1 MTSLCPGP
9 LFTTPGLNQYSTP
22 SSRTSTPSDID
33 KRFTRVPFNG
43 IPWPK
48 QSPVS
53 RVYDVRNSSTKMILL
68 NNKYSKKGCRLR
80 GQTLNDGDIRA
91 PDPSRHSGDSP
102 YVNRKSHVDCLTSAT
117 PVFQPEVKTGLK
129 WANKTQRP
137 PLKFDDGSSVNYKRH
152 TACMTSDD
160 LRVMNWQRPRRS
172 YTASIIRESQKCK
185 NPLLDDLNPGERLYL
200 YSIAKV
206 YSVDSMRRLKQN
218 QYCQLLLKEG
228 QRGGYSDEEYRRY
241 LKYLSSQRK
250 TQQGTCDTYQRRR
263 IRSAPTNRDSQTY
276 KRESSPNAT
285 TPSEHAQPRPASSKS
300 KSRSTSRP
308 MSRAS
313 LASNKSHKKARE
325 TPAAAK
331 SKSGAKSSKQAN
343 DGATPTS
350 KKSSGTKPSKA
361 SDDKPTDNGKISSDE
376 TQKNKST
383 PEKSTTNSSD
393 RDNSKME
400 ETENTDQK
408 VTIVQVEEQQDEEPD
423 DEEAQVRGEED
434 KVKDTEDTEDR
445 MASQNKGNSRKE
457 GVDRPKSRL
466 GERPRAKDNS
476 DDDYSSDSESDSS
489 SSDESGAD
497 TSKSLSKSEPTESQT
512 RSEPSKTSNSSQKTG
527 SVKPEVVTG
536 SPPRSE
542 TTKTEDS
549 SPKDGDHDASYSE
562 DFSETSKSVS
572 LSHANKSDDNKRKSD
587 SSTSD
592 TSEKTSEKNQVK
604 PAPVSESEGQ
614 SSTDTSSSVKP
625 TNQQTKTPSDT
636 PTATSDNTSTSTSVP
651 KVKVSQDDS
660 KVRDGSYSDDF
671 TESTSKSQS
680 VDQMKSEKS
689 PEVKEERSEVKSK
702 EEIHSSSNDPT
713 GQDKDT
719 GEASPHEDKPYQ
731 RERKDSIDMDREGRV
746 KDWDKIEY

>member
-33 KRFTRVPFNG
+33 RRFTRVPFNG

-68 NNKYSKKGCRLR
+68 NNKYTKKGCRLR
-80 GQTLNDGDIRA
+80 GQTMNDGDVRA
-91 PDPSRHSGDSP
+91 PDPSRHSGESP
-102 YVNRKSHVDCLTSAT
+102 YVNRKSHVDCLTSST
-117 PVFQPEVKTGLK
+117 PVFQPEVKTSLK

-160 LRVMNWQRPRRS
+160 LRLMNWQRPRRS
-172 YTASIIRESQKCK
+172 YTSSIIRESQKCK

-218 QYCQLLLKEG
+218 QYCQLLQKEG
-228 QRGGYSDEEYRRY
+228 QRGGYSDAEYRRY
-241 LKYLSSQRK
+241 MKYLSSQRK
-250 TQQGTCDTYQRRR
+250 TQQGTSDTYQRRR
-263 IRSAPTNRDSQTY
+263 IRSAPTNRDTQTD
-276 KRESSPNAT
+276 KTESSPSAVT
-285 TPSEHAQPRPASSKS
+285 QSEHAQSRPASSKS

-313 LASNKSHKKARE
+313 LASNKSHKKTRE
-325 TPAAAK
+325 TPTATK
-331 SKSGAKSSKQAN
+331 SKSGTKPSKQAN
-343 DGATPTS
+343 DGVTPTS
-350 KKSSGTKPSKA
+350 KKPSGTKPSKA
-361 SDDKPTDNGKISSDE
+361 SSDE
-376 TQKNKST
+376 TKKDKST
-383 PEKSTTNSSD
+383 PEKSKTSSSD
-393 RDNSKME
+393 RDNSKMA

-408 VTIVQVEEQQDEEPD
+408 VTVVQIQEPQDEEPD
-423 DEEAQVRGEED
+423 EEEAQVRGEED
-434 KVKDTEDTEDR
+434 KVKDSEDTEDR
-445 MASQNKGNSRKE
+445 MAPQNRGNSHKE

-476 DDDYSSDSESDSS
+476 DDDYSSDSDSSSS

-512 RSEPSKTSNSSQKTG
+512 RSEPSKTSRSSQKDG
-527 SVKPEVVTG
+527 SGAASPGSPTKPQVMTG
-536 SPPRSE
+536 SPPRLE
-542 TTKTEDS
+542 TTKKEG
-549 SPKDGDHDASYSE
+549 SPPRDGDHDASYSE
-562 DFSETSKSVS
+562 DFSEASKSVS
-572 LSHANKSDDNKRKSD
+572 QSHASKSDDNKRKSD
-587 SSTSD
+587 SSTNE
-592 TSEKTSEKNQVK
+592 TSEKTSEKSQIK
-604 PAPVSESEGQ
+604 PAPLSESEGQ
-614 SSTDTSSSVKP
+614 SSSDTSSSVKP
-625 TNQQTKTPSDT
+625 AQQTKIPSDT
-636 PTATSDNTSTSTSVP
+636 STATSEDTSTSTSVP

-660 KVRDGSYSDDF
+660 KVRDQSYSDDF
-671 TESTSKSQS
+671 TESTSQSQS
-680 VDQMKSEKS
+680 GDKVKGEKS
-689 PEVKEERSEVKSK
+689 PEVKEEKSEVRFKDEDGVQNSSK
-702 EEIHSSSNDPT
+702 DTT

-719 GEASPHEDKPYQ
+719 GEKSPREEKPYQ
-731 RERKDSIDMDREGRV
+731 RERRDSIDMDREGRV